1 MPSDRT
7 AGANV
12 VRVTAVVL
20 AAAVFTLAGV
30 GVWFAVRAGS
40 PKPTEQVAAP
50 TTEAAPPLWSSSL
63 PVAERVPD
71 RTPPSLASRPS
82 VATPPSAKPSPPEPP
97 AVPKEPVPVKT
108 DSRGFVVHTLT
119 KRIDTRS
126 ADELEKELLSAREVA
141 LEGEGGV
148 VATKLKQIA
157 VHQQAVRQPY
167 PGAVVAAVNRPELAG
182 LPFRL
187 GPDAVQSSDR
197 AQAMSALSGQLRGA
211 VQGCIQPG
219 SDPRPDTNKLFAAL
233 VGDGSKGLFKKEAKA
248 WATAEAVPCI
258 QQMLLAEN
266 REVRRMSCELL
277 RGLDVPEA
285 LEALVRCAV
294 FDTDA
299 GNRAAAVDALRNR
312 PKAEVTG
319 QLLKYVRYPWPRAT
333 EHAAEALVAIG
344 CIDAVPALAVAYTL
358 PDPDA
363 PFTVRLP
370 GKESGQYRRELVRV
384 NHLRNCM
391 LCHPPS
397 LAETDLIRGGVPD
410 PDKSLGG
417 PATSGYDRGG
427 MFITAATTYLRQ
439 DFSQVQPVANPA
451 KWPGHQRF
459 DYFVGV
465 TAVKESS
472 VPTGD
477 GGYKAA
483 VRFALRELTGR
494 DPDKTDDLTWLR
506 RQPGLKL
513 DALTSDGRAEVAAL
527 VGVQKNPLA
536 LVALRNQDFAQPLL
550 AQTPDDLRK
559 CVLALVKAFG
569 AADAR
574 LALIAYL
581 DPLTRSGSTAHREK
595 AARFLAVAL
604 DSSDAELASGLKT
617 AASTSDTTAAKP
629 DGPVLTTAYR
639 ATIVADPQQPVVL
652 GSAKFFVAAAVTS
665 EDVRDKWVK
674 DGDLRVLTTDTEV
687 EVVRR
692 DGEFCEV
699 KFDGKLWHAEGK
711 YVPADRR

>member
-1 MPSDRT
+1 
-7 AGANV
+7 
-12 VRVTAVVL
+12 
-20 AAAVFTLAGV
+20 
-30 GVWFAVRAGS
+30 
-40 PKPTEQVAAP
+40 
-50 TTEAAPPLWSSSL
+50 
-63 PVAERVPD
+63 
-71 RTPPSLASRPS
+71 
-82 VATPPSAKPSPPEPP
+82 
-97 AVPKEPVPVKT
+97 
-108 DSRGFVVHTLT
+108 
-119 KRIDTRS
+119 
-126 ADELEKELLSAREVA
+126 VA
-141 LEGEGGV
+141 LEGDGGAV
-148 VATKLKQIA
+148 GTKLKQIA
-157 VHQQAVRQPY
+157 VNQQAARQPY
-167 PGAVVAAVNRPELAG
+167 PGAVVAAVNRPDLAG

-233 VGDGSKGLFKKEAKA
+233 IGDGSKGLFKKEAKA

-285 LEALVRCAV
+285 TEALVRMAV

-299 GNRAAAVDALRNR
+299 GNRAAAVDALRDR

-333 EHAAEALVAIG
+333 EHAAEALVALG
-344 CIDAVPALAVAYTL
+344 STDAVPALAVAYTM
-358 PDPDA
+358 PDPDS
-363 PFTVRLP
+363 PFEVKLP
-370 GKESGQYRRELVRV
+370 GKEGGRYRRELVRV

-397 LAETDLIRGGVPD
+397 LADTDLIRGAVPD
-410 PDKSLGG
+410 PDQSLGG
-417 PATSGYDRGG
+417 PAASGYDRGG

-465 TAVKESS
+465 TAVKESPA
-472 VPTGD
+472 PTGD
-477 GGYKAA
+477 YKAA

-494 DPDKTDDLTWLR
+494 NPDKADDLTWLR
-506 RQPGLKL
+506 RQPGVKW
-513 DALTSDGRAEVAAL
+513 DAPASDGRAEVATLLA
-527 VGVQKNPLA
+527 VQKNPIA
-536 LVALRNQDFAQPLL
+536 LVALRNQDFVQPLL

-559 CVLALVKAFG
+559 CVLALVKGFG

-581 DPLTRSGSTAHREK
+581 DPLTRTGTAAQREK

-604 DSSDAELASGLKT
+604 DSSDTELASGLKT
-617 AASTSDTTAAKP
+617 AATDTTAAKP
-629 DGPVLTTAYR
+629 DRPVLTTAYR
-639 ATIVADPQQPVVL
+639 ATIVADPQQPVML

-665 EDVRDKWVK
+665 DDVRAQWVK
-674 DGDLRVLTTDTEV
+674 DGDLRVLTADTEV
-687 EVVRR
+687 RVVRR

-699 KFDGKLWHAEGK
+699 TLDGKTWHAEGK
-711 YVPADRR
+711 YVPAERR